1 MKNLHALVIGATGAT
16 GRELVNKLLLD
27 DDFQQVSIFVRN
39 APNIKHEKLKIHEI
53 DFKYLEQYKD
63 IIKGDILFSALGTT
77 KKDAGG
83 KDQQYEIDYTYQ
95 YEFAKIAAENG
106 VAIYSL
112 VSSVGANAKSSFFY
126 PKIKGALEEAVKKL
140 DFQKIDIFQPPM
152 LIRQPE
158 LMRDGEK
165 SGIKILNKLNK
176 IGILKSQKPLAV
188 EALVEKMLKMAKT
201 PSKEKAN
208 THLPKDLFS

>member
-1 MKNLHALVIGATGAT
+1 MKKSHALVIGATGAT
-16 GRELVNKLLLD
+16 GRELVKRLLID
-27 DDFQQVSIFVRN
+27 DDFSHVTIFVRK
-39 APNIKHEKLKIHEI
+39 APNIKHKKLKIHVI
-53 DFKYLEQYKD
+53 DFKELGKNKD

-83 KDQQYEIDYTYQ
+83 KDQQYEIDYTFQ

-106 VAIYSL
+106 VGQLSL

-152 LIRQPE
+152 LIRQPD
-158 LMRDGEK
+158 LMREGEK
-165 SGIKILNKLNK
+165 SGIKILNTLNK

-188 EALVEKMLKMAKT
+188 EALAEKMLKIAKT
-201 PSKEKAN
+201 PSKEKA
-208 THLPKDLFS
+208 TTFLPKDLF

>member
-1 MKNLHALVIGATGAT
+1 MVK
-16 GRELVNKLLLD
+16 RLLID
-27 DDFQQVSIFVRN
+27 NDISQVTIFVRT
-39 APNIKHEKLKIHEI
+39 APNIKHKKLKIHEI
-53 DFKYLEQYKD
+53 DFKEIEKHKD

-95 YEFAKIAAENG
+95 YKFAKIAAENG
-106 VAIYSL
+106 VGQLSL

-140 DFQKIDIFQPPM
+140 NFKKIDIFQPPM
-152 LIRQPE
+152 LIRQPD
-158 LMRDGEK
+158 LMREGEK
-165 SGIKILNKLNK
+165 SGIKILNRLNK

-188 EALVEKMLKMAKT
+188 EALAEKMLEIAKT
-201 PSKEKAN
+201 YSKEKAS
-208 THLPKDLFS
+208 TFLPKDLL

>member
-1 MKNLHALVIGATGAT
+1 MKKSHALVIGATGAT
-16 GRELVNKLLLD
+16 GRELVNKLLID
-27 DDFQQVSIFVRN
+27 DNFQQVSIFVRN
-39 APNIKHEKLKIHEI
+39 APDIKHKKLKIHEI
-53 DFKYLEQYKD
+53 DFKDLEKYKD
-63 IIKGDILFSALGTT
+63 KIKGDILFSASGTT

-106 VAIYSL
+106 VSNYSL

-152 LIRQPE
+152 LIRQPD
-158 LMRDGEK
+158 LMREGEK
-165 SGIKILNKLNK
+165 SGIKILNRLNK

-188 EALVEKMLKMAKT
+188 ESLAEKMLKIAKT
-201 PSKEKAN
+201 PSKEKI
-208 THLPKDLFS
+208 TIFQPKDLL

>member
-53 DFKYLEQYKD
+53 DFKQLEQYKD

-106 VAIYSL
+106 VAIYLL
-112 VSSVGANAKSSFFY
+112 VSSVGANAKSFFFY
-126 PKIKGALEEAVKKL
+126 PKIKGALEEGVKKL
-140 DFQKIDIFQPPM
+140 NFNKIDIFQPPM
-152 LIRQPE
+152 LIRQPD
-158 LMRDGEK
+158 LMREGEK

-188 EALVEKMLKMAKT
+188 EALAEKMLEIAKT
-201 PSKEKAN
+201 PSKEKI
-208 THLPKDLFS
+208 TTFQPKDLL

>member
-1 MKNLHALVIGATGAT
+1 MGNLHALVIGATGAT
-16 GRELVNKLLLD
+16 GRELAQLLLKD
-27 DDFQQVSIFVRN
+27 DDISQVSIFVRTD
-39 APNIKHEKLKIHEI
+39 PNIKHKKLKINII
-53 DFKYLEQYKD
+53 DFKELEKHKV

-106 VAIYSL
+106 VANYSL

-140 DFQKIDIFQPPM
+140 DFKKIDIFQPPM
-152 LIRQPE
+152 LIRQPD
-158 LMRDGEK
+158 LMREGEK
-165 SGIKILNKLNK
+165 SGIKIINRLNK

-188 EALVEKMLKMAKT
+188 EALATKMLEISKT
-201 PSKEKAN
+201 SSKEKA
-208 THLPKDLFS
+208 TTFLPKDLF